1 MDHKVLQLDVSFN
14 ETKIFDQLPMH
25 RLWEMNLHKLNPP
38 KKSNCA
44 LKAFTV
50 NFKFQTKIA

>member
-14 ETKIFDQLPMH
+14 ETQIFDQLPMMH
-25 RLWEMNLHKLNPP
+25 RLWEMNWHKP
-38 KKSNCA
+38 KKSQTEL
-44 LKAFTV
+44 LKLFTV